1 MIPDQF
7 QNNLFDFSGFM
18 LFFFFF
24 CVVSVQ
30 WQRWPGDALQGG
42 QRGSQDGALSLHG
55 IVPWKVQ
62 KHMEKGKKQCPTL
75 GILHLKTHLG
85 IAAQRSE
92 FALSCWHGVHLWGFN
107 LETALKGIL
116 NFSQM

>member
-1 MIPDQF
+1 M
-7 QNNLFDFSGFM
+7 
-18 LFFFFF
+18 
-24 CVVSVQ
+24 VSVQ